1 MKLATFERNGTRRV
15 GAVLGEDRIV
25 DLAAAAAG
33 SAAEKIL
40 DAGML
45 ALLDAGEPGIA
56 AAREA
61 AEKAPASAI
70 LPLADVRL
78 CAPILYP
85 RKLFCLA
92 GNYAEHIQEGGRNV
106 EEKDKVTPRVFM
118 KPPTTTVVGPYD
130 PIRIPPVGNK
140 IDWEAELAVVIG
152 RRGKAIAEADALS
165 YVVGYT
171 VINDV
176 SERALKIRE
185 RSKSEEWDKFF
196 DWLNGKWF
204 DTFAPMGPWI
214 VTADEIPNPQR
225 LQVTLTVNGAEMQNG
240 NTGQMIF
247 PVAELIHYISQFIT
261 LEPGDVIA
269 TGTPAGVGSGRG
281 IFLKP
286 GDRVRTTIERIGS
299 IENVVE

>member
-1 MKLATFERNGTRRV
+1 VKLATFEHNGTRRV

-33 SAAEKIL
+33 SAAEKTL
-40 DAGML
+40 AAGML
-45 ALLDAGEPGIA
+45 ALLDAGESGLA

-61 AEKAPASAI
+61 VEKAPANAI

-92 GNYAEHIQEGGRNV
+92 GNYAEHIREGGRSV
-106 EEKDKVTPRVFM
+106 EEKDTVTPRVFM
-118 KPPTTTVVGPYD
+118 KPPTTTVTGPYD

-152 RRGKAIAEADALS
+152 RSGKAIAEADALD
-165 YVVGYT
+165 YVAGYT
-171 VINDV
+171 VMNDV
-176 SERALKIRE
+176 SERALKVRE

-214 VTADEIPNPQR
+214 VTADEIADPQR
-225 LQVTLTVNGAEMQNG
+225 LRVTLSVNGTEMQNG

-286 GDRVRTTIERIGS
+286 GDRVRTTIDQIGS